1 MTRLLLCLIA
11 AVLAVSVAADI
22 AQAGINFHYSS
33 GPWNV
38 AGSFG
43 YPYYSCYG
51 YPYSYY
57 PYYGYYGYP
66 YRPYVQ
72 HYPTL
77 PVWNLGNGLP
87 YVPVG
92 TIFTFDRPSRYYG
105 YYGYSGYPYSYYS
118 SPYGYYGTG
127 SFAGAYL
134 ATAPQVGSER
144 IISGAANRSSSSSSP
159 QVVNNIT
166 VQVAPPTAGAATP
179 QVAVQQ
185 NGASW
190 RRGLWTVPVP
200 DNAATAQPAA
210 ASTPVTATSAATNQ
224 PPATA
229 ATPAPTA
236 PPVQLD
242 TEASYV
248 YTLLRGT
255 DAQRLKAATELKRFN
270 TPTSVDTLID
280 ALARDGLAT
289 VRQQAARSLG
299 AMLARLAHEPLWKAA
314 REDPDAGVRTE
325 ARDAALK
332 IEAAR

>member
-1 MTRLLLCLIA
+1 MTRLLLCLIVA
-11 AVLAVSVAADI
+11 ALAMSVAAD
-22 AQAGINFHYSS
+22 AVQAGLTFHYSS
-33 GPWNV
+33 GPWNI
-38 AGSFG
+38 AGAFG

-51 YPYSYY
+51 YPYYYY
-57 PYYGYYGYP
+57 PYYSYYGYP

-72 HYPTL
+72 SYPTL

-105 YYGYSGYPYSYYS
+105 YYGYYGYSGYPYSYYA
-118 SPYGYYGTG
+118 SPYGYYDAG

-144 IISGAANRSSSSSSP
+144 IISGAASRSSSSSP

-166 VQVAPPTAGAATP
+166 VQVAPPTAGAAAP
-179 QVAVQQ
+179 QVTVQQ

-190 RRGLWTVPVP
+190 KRGLWTVPVP
-200 DNAATAQPAA
+200 DSTAAPAQ
-210 ASTPVTATSAATNQ
+210 
-224 PPATA
+224 PATA
-229 ATPAPTA
+229 AATAPTPAAAPKPA
-236 PPVQLD
+236 PPPVQVD

-248 YTLLRGT
+248 YTILRGD

-270 TPTSVDTLID
+270 TPASVDALID
-280 ALARDGLAT
+280 ALARDGLST

-299 AMLARLAHEPLWKAA
+299 AMLARQAQAALWKAA
-314 REDPDAGVRTE
+314 REDPDADVRTE

-332 IEAAR
+332 LDAAK